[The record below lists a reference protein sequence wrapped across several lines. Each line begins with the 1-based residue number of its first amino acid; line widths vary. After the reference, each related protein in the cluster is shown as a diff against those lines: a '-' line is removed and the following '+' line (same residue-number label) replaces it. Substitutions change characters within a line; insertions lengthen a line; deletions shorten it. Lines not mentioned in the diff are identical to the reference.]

1 VEVLT
6 LGNVAG
12 WVERP
17 TLFGDCGADFYHFA
31 LWLVTVVASALFIDF
46 FSTSKSGFIACQLT
60 HT

>member
-17 TLFGDCGADFYHFA
+17 TLFGDCGAEFYHFA

-46 FSTSKSGFIACQLT
+46 FFSRVNQALLPAN
-60 HT
+60 